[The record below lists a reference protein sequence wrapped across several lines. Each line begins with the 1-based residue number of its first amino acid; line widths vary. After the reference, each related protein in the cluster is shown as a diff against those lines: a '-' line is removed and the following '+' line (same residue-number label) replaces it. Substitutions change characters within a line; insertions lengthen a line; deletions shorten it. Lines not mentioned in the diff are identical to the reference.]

1 MLLQNLQLRNLLGH
15 LLDAMLGL
23 HDSNLSLQHL
33 LHLLAS
39 CLLLGLLQL
48 LLIHGGLRL
57 ALDVYTRLDLPLL
70 CISHLLLL
78 TVSLKLST
86 FSLR

>member
-33 LHLLAS
+33 LYLLAS
-39 CLLLGLLQL
+39 CLLGLLQL
-48 LLIHGGLRL
+48 LLIHGWLRL

-78 TVSLKLST
+78 TVSFQLST
-86 FSLR
+86 FCLR